1 MTRITTPDHPHRAL
15 LGEAARFVVVGGI
28 ATAVHYG
35 IYYLLLSCIYANV
48 AYATG
53 YVLSFIAN
61 FVLTSYFT
69 FGTAPSVRKLAGFS
83 GAHVVNFVLHMVLL
97 NVFLMVGVP
106 KALAPLPVFAIA
118 IPVNFMLVRLAF
130 KGRRKRRH

>member
-1 MTRITTPDHPHRAL
+1 MTRITTPGHPHRAL

-35 IYYLLLSCIYANV
+35 IYYLLLSYIVANV

-83 GAHVVNFVLHMVLL
+83 GAHVVNFVLHMV
-97 NVFLMVGVP
+97 GVP

>member
-1 MTRITTPDHPHRAL
+1 MTRITNPDHPHRAL

-35 IYYLLLSCIYANV
+35 IY
-48 AYATG
+48 YATG